1 MLMAWPDV
9 IVFAL
14 GPIGVLLLVSGL
26 RTTRERLWLSAIVAW
41 TVLWLVQPGGITTQ
55 IIRGGGIMVTG
66 AFVAAV
72 LWRPERLGRNVGVA
86 VAAGLAGTLWWT
98 WLLGVTWERIE
109 FALTRATW
117 AVYQTM
123 AKSMTAFDG
132 PGAAEDAAAGI
143 ALVVKLFPGLTVL
156 AAGTGLLV
164 GWAVYQRV
172 ALRPIGGP
180 AAPFT
185 GFRGSD
191 HLLWG
196 LVVPLAI
203 LISPAGDALDLVA
216 VNVLLVFGIIY
227 VARGAAILTWFMRPK
242 SPLGWVGWGLVAV
255 AALFVLP
262 IAGSGLLLLGIVDTW
277 IDIRRRPMPPPSTRG
292 ELP

>member
-1 MLMAWPDV
+1 MLLAWPDV

-41 TVLWLVQPGGITTQ
+41 TVLWLFQPAGVATQ

-72 LWRPERLGRNVGVA
+72 LWRPERLGRNVAIA
-86 VAAGLAGTLWWT
+86 VSTGLAGALWWT
-98 WLLGVTWERIE
+98 WILGVTWERIE

-117 AVYQTM
+117 ATYQTM
-123 AKSMTAFDG
+123 ASSMAAFDG

-143 ALVVKLFPGLTVL
+143 ALMVRLFPGLTVL

-164 GWAVYQRV
+164 AWAVYQRV
-172 ALRPIGGP
+172 AFRPVGGP

-185 GFRGSD
+185 NFRGSD

-203 LISPAGDALDLVA
+203 LISPAGDTLDLVA
-216 VNVLLVFGIIY
+216 VNALLVFGVIY
-227 VARGAAILTWFMRPK
+227 VIRGAAILTWFMRSK
-242 SPLGWVGWGLVAV
+242 SRLGSLGLGLLAV